1 MCFYRS
7 KKLRKKH
14 KNGATER
21 KERRDRPIRTGSTDL
36 KGRFSKSKS
45 DDRKRLPAA
54 TRMEKLRKRK
64 KGDKTVCSKA
74 NCFVTSMA

>member
-1 MCFYRS
+1 MKRTA
-7 KKLRKKH
+7 RQNQ

-21 KERRDRPIRTGSTDL
+21 KERRDRPTRTGSTEL

-45 DDRKRLPAA
+45 DERKRMPAV